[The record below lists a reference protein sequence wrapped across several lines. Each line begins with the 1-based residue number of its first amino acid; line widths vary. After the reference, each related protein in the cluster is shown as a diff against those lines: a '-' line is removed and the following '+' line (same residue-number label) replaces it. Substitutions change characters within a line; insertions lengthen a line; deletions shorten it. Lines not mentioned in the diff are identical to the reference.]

1 MANVGYIRVSS
12 VQQNTE
18 RQLDGVELD
27 KVFSEKL
34 SGKNTERP
42 QLKAMI
48 DYVREG
54 DTVHVHEL
62 SRLGRNVKDLLSII
76 DTLKEKGVS
85 VHFHK
90 ERLTTGAES
99 NAISNMMLNVLSSVA
114 QMEREMMLERQAE
127 GYAAAKAAGR
137 VVGRGNQK
145 NIDRAAIIA
154 DLAAGKSLR
163 LTAKDNGVSLN
174 TVYRVQQ
181 EHKAAQ
187 EAIE

>member
-18 RQLDGVELD
+18 RQLDGETLD
-27 KVFSEKL
+27 KVFTEKV
-34 SGKNTERP
+34 SGKNAERE
-42 QLKAMI
+42 QLKAML

-62 SRLGRNVKDLLSII
+62 SRLGRNVKDLLEII
-76 DTLKEKGVS
+76 DTLKEKGVT

-90 ERLTTGAES
+90 ERLTVGAES

-137 VVGRGNQK
+137 IASRGNGK
-145 NIDRAAIIA
+145 SVDRAGIVSA
-154 DLAAGKSLR
+154 LAAGGSVRKV
-163 LTAKDNGVSLN
+163 AADFQVSTQ
-174 TVYRVQQ
+174 TVQRIKREQ
-181 EHKAAQ
+181 EM
-187 EAIE
+187 